1 VAAGIAFPTSPVTG
15 DYFLRLDYV
24 PNRLFRYDSRRW
36 VKIEDGLRTNLTP
49 GPTNTTQRSGF
60 INNTDANYA
69 NALVWDAIRIS
80 SGAYTPAANAQ
91 TKTFTLASKQ
101 VVTKTAYKS
110 TYGVKTK
117 LNSKI
122 ITNTI
127 ANTAGN
133 ISFTVSTALNT
144 NDVLEYTI
152 YANVTY
158 QRQSLSDALRPSA
171 DN

>member
-1 VAAGIAFPTSPVTG
+1 MSNSAA
-15 DYFLRLDYV
+15 
-24 PNRLFRYDSRRW
+24 
-36 VKIEDGLRTNLTP
+36 
-49 GPTNTTQRSGF
+49 
-60 INNTDANYA
+60 
-69 NALVWDAIRIS
+69 WDAIRIS

-101 VVTKTAYKS
+101 VVTKTVYRS

-158 QRQSLSDALRPSA
+158 QRQSLSDALRPTA

>member
-1 VAAGIAFPTSPVTG
+1 VTG

-60 INNTDANYA
+60 VNNTDANYA

-80 SGAYTPAANAQ
+80 SGPYTPAANAQ

-101 VVTKTAYKS
+101 VVTKTTYKS

-158 QRQSLSDALRPSA
+158 QRQSLSDALRPTA

>member
-1 VAAGIAFPTSPVTG
+1 MIKVGIVGASDSMSPAMGAAALPRTTWWGSPG
-15 DYFLRLDYV
+15 A
-24 PNRLFRYDSRRW
+24 
-36 VKIEDGLRTNLTP
+36 
-49 GPTNTTQRSGF
+49 TNTTQRSGF
-60 INNTDANYA
+60 VNNTDANYA

-80 SGAYTPAANAQ
+80 SGAYIPAANAQ
-91 TKTFTLASKQ
+91 TLSFTLASKQ
-101 VVTKTAYKS
+101 VVTKTSYRS

-122 ITNTI
+122 INNTI

-158 QRQSLSDALRPSA
+158 QRQSLSDALRPTA